1 MKTLVLLFISSFLL
15 LSAPSILNADEGLHV
30 VYRGEL
36 INAEAR
42 PLAGVFP
49 FEYKLYDEES
59 AETAIWSEQHFVA
72 VFDGQYEITLGNTTA
87 LDPEL
92 SDREMFVAVVFQGSE
107 ILRERLV
114 LRPAEDETETAPD
127 PTEVMATGDVNV
139 ENVTE
144 VTFAQ
149 LADRALVAQEAEHA
163 ADSDR
168 LGGRTLDEIDQ
179 YDEIL
184 DRLTEHTANYEL
196 HGGSQQTGV
205 SGSTTVL
212 QRVGG
217 DGGVR
222 YTRMCP
228 SGYVM
233 VGLRGGAG
241 QLIDSFEIICA
252 PLE

>member
-1 MKTLVLLFISSFLL
+1 MKTQTLLFVGALFVLLLPQT
-15 LSAPSILNADEGLHV
+15 LSAEESLRV
-30 VYRGEL
+30 SYRGEL
-36 INAEAR
+36 IDAEAR

-49 FEYKLYDEES
+49 FEYMLYDEETG
-59 AETAIWSEQHFVA
+59 EDPIWTEQHFVA
-72 VFDGQYEITLGNTTA
+72 VFDGQYEITLGDTST

-92 SDREMFVAVVFQGSE
+92 SDSEVFVAVVFQGTE
-107 ILRERLV
+107 VLRERLL
-114 LRPAEDETETAPD
+114 LRPAEDTT
-127 PTEVMATGDVNV
+127 ATGPTADQPLVAADVNL

-168 LGGRTLDEIDQ
+168 IAGRTLDEIDR
-179 YDEIL
+179 YDEVL
-184 DRLTEHTANYEL
+184 ERLTEHASDYEV
-196 HGGSQQTGV
+196 HGGGRRTAV

-233 VGLRGGAG
+233 VGMRGGAG